1 MITNFEFEK
10 NIKKN
15 GNDYFL
21 EINIPNNINNF
32 IYKIYGDQGFIQHG
46 KFTCYKNI
54 KTFNVFTIIIDK
66 IQTIFFTLIIKNEK
80 EYYDFINM
88 KNYFINK
95 NIKMDIKR
103 EVNNNELLDKM
114 IEEYKE
120 NNTINKYTNILINEE
135 DSVSSSEDEDINED

>member
-1 MITNFEFEK
+1 MITNFDFEK
-10 NIKKN
+10 NIKKI

-46 KFTCYKNI
+46 KITCYKNI
-54 KTFNVFTIIIDK
+54 KSINVFTIIIDK

-103 EVNNNELLDKM
+103 EVNNNELLDRM

-120 NNTINKYTNILINEE
+120 NNTVNKYTNLLINEE
-135 DSVSSSEDEDINED
+135 SSVSSSEEEEGNED